1 MSAGSDDDRE
11 KVGAAVSDSAD
22 LEDRSTFALAPDD
35 ETPKDLRIGPY
46 QVLRRL
52 GEGGMGSVF
61 LAVRADQEFRKY
73 VAIKVIRKGMD
84 SSEIVSRFRRERQI
98 LAGLDHPNIAKLFD
112 GGTTD
117 DGLPYFVMEY
127 VQGRPLHEY
136 CDSHGL
142 TVRERLF
149 LFRSICSAVQYAHQN
164 LVIHRDLKPL
174 NILVTADGAPR
185 LLDFGIAKLLNPDA
199 LSLEAPP
206 TATEAR
212 VMTPAYASPEQVRG
226 DRLTTCSDVYSL
238 GVILYELLTGRRP
251 YRMEGGSQ
259 MEVYR
264 AVCEQEPDRPSTAAT
279 RRDEGAANAA
289 TSRGAASPRKLT
301 RQLRGDLDNIIMMA
315 LRKEPQRRYPSVQ
328 ALSEDIDRYLDGRA
342 VSARKS
348 TWSYRTGKYV
358 RLHAAGV
365 AAASVVLLLLVAF
378 AVTVS
383 VQNAR
388 VRRERDTAEQVTK
401 LLVSLFDVNDP
412 ETAKGETITARE
424 ILDRGARRIEGELK
438 GQPEVKAQLLYTIGD
453 IYDKLGLFDQ
463 AQPPLEESLR
473 LRRGMRAGDDA
484 AVAQGM
490 RRIGAVLGSKGQYDE
505 AEKLLRE
512 ALAMQRRLNG
522 KEHPDVAGSLGEL
535 AGVLDYE
542 GRLDEAET
550 LYREALDIDRK
561 ALGDADHGVAADLTN
576 LALVVAETGRLDEA
590 EKVHREAVAIDRGAL
605 GADHPGYSR
614 DLSNLAIVLWHK
626 GRLDEA
632 ETLFRQTL
640 AIDRK
645 ALGNQ
650 HPTVATDVNNL
661 AVILFG
667 KGQLDE
673 AETLYREALA
683 LHRKALGDG
692 HPSVARDLNNL
703 GVVLRDKGKLDE
715 AETLHREAFAIDR
728 KALGEEHPN
737 VAIDRNNLAAVL
749 LEKGRPDEAE
759 PLFRGALAINRKAL
773 GEHHPAVAINLANV
787 AEALLAEGKP
797 GEAVPLLNDVLAFPL
812 EMLPADHASRA
823 KAKSLLG
830 ACLTA
835 QRRYPEAEKLLLDAY
850 APQSRTGAAGG
861 AAGNTYRRIVALY
874 KAWGRPD
881 RAEAFR
887 KSNPPPSRA

>member
-11 KVGAAVSDSAD
+11 KVGAAVSAAAD
-22 LEDRSTFALAPDD
+22 LENRPTFALAPGDG
-35 ETPKDLRIGPY
+35 TPKDLRIGPY

-52 GEGGMGSVF
+52 GEGGMGSVY

-127 VQGRPLHEY
+127 IQGRPLHEY

-142 TVRERLF
+142 TVRERLL

-174 NILVTADGAPR
+174 NILVTADGVPR

-226 DRLTTCSDVYSL
+226 DPLTTCSDVYSL
-238 GVILYELLTGRRP
+238 GVILYELLTGRHP
-251 YRMEGGSQ
+251 YRMAGGSE

-279 RRDEGAANAA
+279 RRDDGAANAA

-301 RQLRGDLDNIIMMA
+301 RQLRGDLDNIDMMA

-328 ALSEDIDRYLDGRA
+328 ALSDDIGRCLDGRA

-378 AVTVS
+378 AVTAS

-388 VRRERDTAEQVTK
+388 VRRERDAAEEVTK

-463 AQPPLEESLR
+463 AQPLLEESLR

-490 RRIGAVLGSKGQYDE
+490 RRIGVVLGSKGQYDE

-512 ALAMQRRLNG
+512 ALAMQWRLNG
-522 KEHPDVAGSLGEL
+522 NEHPDVAGSLGEL
-535 AGVLDYE
+535 AGVFDYE
-542 GRLDEAET
+542 GRLDEAE
-550 LYREALDIDRK
+550 A
-561 ALGDADHGVAADLTN
+561 
-576 LALVVAETGRLDEA
+576 
-590 EKVHREAVAIDRGAL
+590 
-605 GADHPGYSR
+605 
-614 DLSNLAIVLWHK
+614 
-626 GRLDEA
+626 
-632 ETLFRQTL
+632 
-640 AIDRK
+640 
-645 ALGNQ
+645 
-650 HPTVATDVNNL
+650 
-661 AVILFG
+661 
-667 KGQLDE
+667 
-673 AETLYREALA
+673 LYREALA
-683 LHRKALGDG
+683 LHRTTLGDG

-715 AETLHREAFAIDR
+715 AEKLHREAFAIDR

-787 AEALLAEGKP
+787 PEALLAEGKP
-797 GEAVPLLNDVLAFPL
+797 GDAVPLLNEVLAFPL
-812 EMLPADHASRA
+812 EMLPADNACRA

-835 QRRYPEAEKLLLDAY
+835 QIRYPEAEKLLLDAY
-850 APQSRTGAAGG
+850 ASQSRPGAAGA

-887 KSNPPPSRA
+887 KNNPPPSRA